1 MSQNSQEIDW
11 NFGLRMYLLDLEIA
25 YEVIPKLSI
34 FFIPEKYTCY
44 LKKNKQKSTFLR
56 SKSSWHN
63 FFFKNLDFSVF
74 SIYDK
79 TIEKKNNELIETLES
94 SVKCVHNTVGS
105 KGTQMILLYLA
116 LFFKHVQPINLVF
129 SMLTNFK
136 LAIID

>member
-25 YEVIPKLSI
+25 YEVIAKLSI

>member
-1 MSQNSQEIDW
+1 MK
-11 NFGLRMYLLDLEIA
+11 
-25 YEVIPKLSI
+25 VIPKLSI

-105 KGTQMILLYLA
+105 KGTQMISLYLA

>member
-1 MSQNSQEIDW
+1 MK
-11 NFGLRMYLLDLEIA
+11 
-25 YEVIPKLSI
+25 VIPKLSI

-105 KGTQMILLYLA
+105 KGTQIILLYLA

-136 LAIID
+136 LAVIDWVVYFNP